1 MTQTFPSNRDG
12 PDNTPFPAQ
21 SLAQLDL
28 DDLAQLC
35 AQELHDLLASR
46 DRAANSQEAFALELF
61 RRAVAGSA
69 PAWAHIFKQ
78 YTLPVT
84 AWLSQ
89 FAEAGPVIDQ
99 LGVPAI
105 VDAALMQ
112 FSQALTPDKLRQ
124 LPDHRALLR
133 YLKMTLGSV
142 VLDARRSL
150 CAPAALATESGSSSL
165 PPPFQ
170 RCGWQTSPT
179 QQALLEAIL
188 AEMDSDDL
196 RLVASLS
203 FVQALSP
210 ETISSQLSARF
221 PTVEDVYQSQRTILD
236 RIRRS
241 PGILDLLARLDH
253 EDPARSEGSTGAD

>member
-21 SLAQLDL
+21 NLAQLGL

-35 AQELHDLLASR
+35 AQELHNLLASR
-46 DRAANSQEAFALELF
+46 ERAVDSQEAFALELF

-142 VLDARRSL
+142 VLAARRRMS
-150 CAPAALATESGSSSL
+150 APATESGASSL

-170 RCGWQTSPT
+170 RCDWQTSPT
-179 QQALLEAIL
+179 QQALWEAIL
-188 AEMDSDDL
+188 AELDSEDQ

-210 ETISSQLSARF
+210 ETISSQFSARF
-221 PTVEDVYQSQRTILD
+221 PTVDDVYRCQRSILD
-236 RIRRS
+236 RVRRS
-241 PGILDLLARLDH
+241 SALLDLLARLDH
-253 EDPARSEGSTGAD
+253 EDPARSEGSTGTD